1 MASYEAHA
9 QAASDI
15 LARTKI
21 TGMQAT
27 NELRAQVAQVEAL
40 LALAAAVAGR
50 RTEASSRPPQYPPD
64 GIAGSR

>member
-15 LARTKI
+15 LARIKL

-27 NELRAQVAQVEAL
+27 NELRAQIAQVEAL

-50 RTEASSRPPQYPPD
+50 RTEAPYPPHGTTD
-64 GIAGSR
+64 SR